1 MSREFQAPRG
11 TLDWYGPRAALRR
24 SVLDEARRVFESA
37 GYLQVVTPTF
47 EDTGV
52 YRRTSGLGS
61 DVSKCVDMSFQ

>member
-24 SVLDEARRVFESA
+24 SVLDRARQVFESA
-37 GYLQVVTPTF
+37 GYVQVVTPTF

-52 YRRTSGLGS
+52 YQRTSGLGLLG
-61 DVSKCVDMSFQ
+61 VGA